1 MSSQDNQCLQLFKI
15 KETLKFM
22 CYSACVDLFAKADV
36 NLTSCSGTIAACVQL
51 QWNNGNTKNCIP
63 HSKGGEFD
71 ALFYTC
77 PDS

>member
-1 MSSQDNQCLQLFKI
+1 MSTTIQNKRDTEVYVLFC
-15 KETLKFM
+15 M
-22 CYSACVDLFAKADV
+22 CGLVAEANV

-63 HSKGGEFD
+63 HSKGGELD